1 MCLSWQIFSK
11 RWLSFFQ
18 GPNLVIEG
26 LAFDIIVIGLCRPGG
41 LSFFPVNGAKGLLGK
56 LLVETRYEIRKF
68 GSRRRD
74 SLNGA
79 QARGAQV
86 FGCSDTRRDFGDDL
100 RGRRILQASLNVS
113 KEVQHE
119 LDGLVDSITFMRI
132 LNAVVEVQQQA
143 RNARVCVDVVP
154 VPLLQDLV
162 TSTEGKRT
170 ERFS

>member
-1 MCLSWQIFSK
+1 MRENRRDVDMTRQ
-11 RWLSFFQ
+11 RDED
-18 GPNLVIEG
+18 NLARLRPKWSYRKGAEG
-26 LAFDIIVIGLCRPGG
+26 NCPDG

-100 RGRRILQASLNVS
+100 RGRRIL
-113 KEVQHE
+113 
-119 LDGLVDSITFMRI
+119 
-132 LNAVVEVQQQA
+132 
-143 RNARVCVDVVP
+143 
-154 VPLLQDLV
+154 
-162 TSTEGKRT
+162 
-170 ERFS
+170 